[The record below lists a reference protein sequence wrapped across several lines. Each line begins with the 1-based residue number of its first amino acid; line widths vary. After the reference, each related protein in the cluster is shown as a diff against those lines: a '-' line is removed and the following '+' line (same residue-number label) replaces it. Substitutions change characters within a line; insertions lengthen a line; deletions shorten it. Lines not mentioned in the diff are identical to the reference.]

1 VPLALGKKPQPG
13 NRLCRTRK
21 RKLLSAKTVAAR
33 MEAIGEGKELASER
47 VPVALEGAAYRIGGT
62 RENVAARRSGKV
74 VRRRVG
80 RRID

>member
-1 VPLALGKKPQPG
+1 
-13 NRLCRTRK
+13 
-21 RKLLSAKTVAAR
+21 
-33 MEAIGEGKELASER
+33 MEAIGEGKELVSER

-62 RENVAARRSGKV
+62 RENVTARRSGKV